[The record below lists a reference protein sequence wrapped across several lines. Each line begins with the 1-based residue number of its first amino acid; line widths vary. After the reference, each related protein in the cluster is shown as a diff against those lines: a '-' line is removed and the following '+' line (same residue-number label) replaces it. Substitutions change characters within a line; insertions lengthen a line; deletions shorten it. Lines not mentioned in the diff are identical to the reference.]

1 MDHIQRGRYLLFR
14 PGTRSNP
21 EHAATLANAISG
33 EAPYQLRRP
42 SSIKKAVSDQADS
55 AMSSIES
62 MICAATPT
70 FVMKRLTD
78 HTTPSSGAQELAL
91 AQLIVETLNLDV
103 AAATIDA
110 HAPLFGEGLG
120 LDSIDM
126 LEIALAVS
134 QTYGVKLR
142 ADDTDN
148 EQIFRS
154 LASLNLY
161 IQQHR
166 V

>member
-1 MDHIQRGRYLLFR
+1 MTKI
-14 PGTRSNP
+14 SA
-21 EHAATLANAISG
+21 EH
-33 EAPYQLRRP
+33 
-42 SSIKKAVSDQADS
+42 SS
-55 AMSSIES
+55 
-62 MICAATPT
+62 PT
-70 FVMKRLTD
+70 DASER
-78 HTTPSSGAQELAL
+78 AL

-103 AAATIDA
+103 AAGSIDPD
-110 HAPLFGEGLG
+110 APLFGEGLG

-142 ADDTDN
+142 ADDSDN
-148 EQIFRS
+148 QQIFRS
-154 LASLNLY
+154 LASLNRH

>member
-1 MDHIQRGRYLLFR
+1 MTKILID
-14 PGTRSNP
+14 PVTPASNDQ
-21 EHAATLANAISG
+21 AFALATL
-33 EAPYQLRRP
+33 
-42 SSIKKAVSDQADS
+42 
-55 AMSSIES
+55 
-62 MICAATPT
+62 
-70 FVMKRLTD
+70 
-78 HTTPSSGAQELAL
+78 
-91 AQLIVETLNLDV
+91 IVQTLNLDV
-103 AAATIDA
+103 AAAAIDPQ
-110 HAPLFGEGLG
+110 APLFGEGLG

-148 EQIFRS
+148 NKIFRS
-154 LASLNLY
+154 LSSLNHY

>member
-1 MDHIQRGRYLLFR
+1 MNISTGHL
-14 PGTRSNP
+14 S
-21 EHAATLANAISG
+21 ATSG
-33 EAPYQLRRP
+33 
-42 SSIKKAVSDQADS
+42 
-55 AMSSIES
+55 
-62 MICAATPT
+62 
-70 FVMKRLTD
+70 
-78 HTTPSSGAQELAL
+78 GAELAL

-103 AAATIDA
+103 TPASIDP

-142 ADDTDN
+142 ADDSNND
-148 EQIFRS
+148 QIFSS
-154 LASLNLY
+154 LASLSQH

-166 V
+166 D